1 MRQERVFLGIKEFP
15 HGVLMDGDS
24 PLEGKVVLIGTGYIL
39 NLFCFIQ
46 NVEDALIVWDC

>member
-1 MRQERVFLGIKEFP
+1 MRQERVFLGIGEFP

-39 NLFCFIQ
+39 GLLMYF
-46 NVEDALIVWDC
+46 V